1 MAEVFTLQC
10 SILWQTGS
18 IAIAA
23 HFRQIPMSPRT
34 AQFHEDDY
42 GQIELLP
49 AQNWAHCAQELGRI
63 REISEVPKASQTP
76 DNSDWTEL
84 CLRSHAPLSIAALGI
99 DFAGVTHALALHL
112 PQFDT
117 VETDYGPYTEKCP
130 DTCAFG
136 YAKGYIIYVSHNDS
150 GHVSAIWLALG
161 PATAQEKA
169 GFLAALHT
177 LDALGPLLLVDW
189 GWNALLRLR
198 ETSEL
203 LAYLHA
209 HARSAD
215 NAPQT

>member
-1 MAEVFTLQC
+1 
-10 SILWQTGS
+10 
-18 IAIAA
+18 
-23 HFRQIPMSPRT
+23 MSPRT
-34 AQFHEDDY
+34 AQFHEDGY
-42 GQIELLP
+42 CQIELLP
-49 AQNWAHCAQELGRI
+49 AQNWAHCAHKLGRI
-63 REISEVPKASQTP
+63 KEVSEATEPSASP
-76 DNSDWTEL
+76 DDPGWTEP
-84 CLRSHAPLSIAALGI
+84 CLGIHAPLSVAALGI

-117 VETDYGPYTEKCP
+117 VETDCGAYTEKCP

-136 YAKGYIIYVSHNDS
+136 YARGYIIYASHNDS
-150 GHVSAIWLALG
+150 GHVSAIWLTLG
-161 PATAQEKA
+161 PATAQEEA

-209 HARSAD
+209 HARNAD